1 MTQKYV
7 VQWSYKSGIGG
18 PWGAGAVVNLDDDVA
33 EAINKDSPDVLVLW
47 TPKPEPEPETETPK
61 RAPKAP
67 EKDRQM
73 TGRATRRK
81 PASKN
86 NNPTPDDN

>member
-1 MTQKYV
+1 MTQKYE

-47 TPKPEPEPETETPK
+47 APEPEPETEPETETPK

-67 EKDRQM
+67 AKDRQM

-81 PASKN
+81 PASKD
-86 NNPTPDDN
+86 PIADDN